1 MTAIDA
7 GALPRFATLDPVTG
21 EEIGTFP
28 VDDER
33 SVREKVDRARRA
45 SAAWDRLGHAGRR
58 QPLLAWRRVM
68 ARRLPEIIALME
80 RENGKVK
87 ADALIEMTAA
97 LTHLDWAARHSG
109 KVLRRR
115 RVPSGLLMANQ
126 YATVEYRP
134 FGVIGVIG
142 PWNYPVHTPL
152 GSLAYALAAGNAVV
166 FKPSEYT
173 PAIGAWLADTFA
185 EAVPGHD
192 VLVLATGDG
201 GTGAALC
208 TAGVDKIAFT
218 GSARTGARVLAA
230 CAPSLTPVL
239 LELGGKDALVVAAD
253 ADVDAAVESALWGAC
268 SNAGQSC
275 AGIERVYVAA
285 PVYERFLGRCAERA
299 RELRAGTD
307 FGPVTMP
314 GQLDVIRRHIDD
326 ALARGGRAVVG
337 GPESVRPPYVLGPV
351 VLADVPEDSAAVRE
365 ETFGPVLVVNRVA
378 DAEEGVE
385 RANASAY
392 GLGGAVFARRGG
404 LRLAERMRTGM
415 VSVNDVLSFPAV
427 PSLPFGGRGASG
439 FGRIHGPDG
448 LREFTV
454 PKAVTRKLF
463 DVPLTVSSYARG
475 AKDMQRLQR
484 LVTFINSR

>member
-7 GALPRFATLDPVTG
+7 GTLPRFASLNPVTG
-21 EEIGTFP
+21 EEIGSFP
-28 VDDER
+28 VDDEHT
-33 SVREKVDRARRA
+33 VQDKVARARRA
-45 SAAWDRLGHAGRR
+45 CEAWDRLGHSGRR
-58 QPLLAWRRVM
+58 PLLLAWRRVM
-68 ARRLPEIIALME
+68 ARRLPEIITLME

-87 ADALIEMTAA
+87 ADALVEMAAA
-97 LTHLDWAARHSG
+97 LAHLGWAARHSR
-109 KVLRRR
+109 KVLGRR

-126 YATVEYRP
+126 YSTVEYRP

-152 GSLAYALAAGNAVV
+152 GSIAYALAAGNAVV

-173 PAIGAWLADTFA
+173 PAIGTWLVDTFA
-185 EAVPGHD
+185 EAVPGHE
-192 VLVLATGDG
+192 VLQLATGDG
-201 GTGAALC
+201 STGAALS

-285 PVYERFLGRCAERA
+285 PVYERFLERCAERA
-299 RELRAGTD
+299 LELRAGSD

-337 GPESVRPPYVLGPV
+337 GPESVRPPHVLGPV

-378 DAEEGVE
+378 DAEEGVA
-385 RANASAY
+385 RANDSAY
-392 GLGGAVFARRGG
+392 GLGGAVFARRDAR
-404 LRLAERMRTGM
+404 RLAERMRTGM

-427 PSLPFGGRGASG
+427 PALPFGGRGASG

-463 DVPLTVSSYARG
+463 DAPIAVSTYARG
-475 AKDMQRLQR
+475 AKDVQRLQR
-484 LVTFINSR
+484 LITFLNSR